1 MEREPVSHFLRR
13 RNAEV
18 VEAQAVT
25 GNARQQSSLDEAAVA
40 AAMPRFTVGVG
51 IDRRPRGAPEWID
64 GQRPSGLSSRT
75 SAMCPPPVS
84 VVSRRMPLPSVYAA
98 RPRQVVRRH

>member
-18 VEAQAVT
+18 VETEAVT
-25 GNARQQSSLDEAAVA
+25 GNARQKPSLDEAAVA
-40 AAMPRFTVGVG
+40 AAMPRLTVGLR
-51 IDRRPRGAPEWID
+51 IRSSPD
-64 GQRPSGLSSRT
+64 GGLQSGLTDRPSGLSSRT

-84 VVSRRMPLPSVYAA
+84 VVSRRLPLPSVYAA
-98 RPRQVVRRH
+98 RPRQVVR